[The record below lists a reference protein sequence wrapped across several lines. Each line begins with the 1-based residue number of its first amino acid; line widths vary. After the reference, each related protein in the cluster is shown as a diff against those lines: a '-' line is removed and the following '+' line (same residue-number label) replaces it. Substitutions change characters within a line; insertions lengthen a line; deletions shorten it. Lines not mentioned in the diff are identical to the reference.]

1 MDGHWGVKVK
11 YGDQGRQEG
20 RLLIGFTEPGVG
32 PMDEDSVSGTERTVC
47 MAALRETQF
56 SSPLPLSLS
65 RTDYGRAAR
74 ITVQNQ
80 GEGAGLNWSGSL
92 PGRWLEISRPGCGAT
107 W

>member
-1 MDGHWGVKVK
+1 MHGCITRNAV
-11 YGDQGRQEG
+11 
-20 RLLIGFTEPGVG
+20 LL
-32 PMDEDSVSGTERTVC
+32 
-47 MAALRETQF
+47 A
-56 SSPLPLSLS
+56 LPLSLS